1 MCKCMGSW
9 IVIHCY
15 LWFNDSTTTKSIQNR
30 LYDILCDL
38 FAEQMPE
45 DKQHQY
51 RPDTVNVYY
60 ENRVQGKL
68 HKIDVMKTIKQIT
81 MDPE

>member
-1 MCKCMGSW
+1 MTTCKCRNTRIIQTKFSE
-9 IVIHCY
+9 I
-15 LWFNDSTTTKSIQNR
+15 KSIPNR

-60 ENRVQGKL
+60 ENRVRGEL
-68 HKIDVMKTIKQIT
+68 HQIDAMKTIKQIT

>member
-1 MCKCMGSW
+1 MCKWTEKLKSISLFYW
-9 IVIHCY
+9 
-15 LWFNDSTTTKSIQNR
+15 SKSIQNR

-45 DKQHQY
+45 DKHHQY